1 MPREPPDPRAARK
14 RPGRKGPSPAG
25 PAQVAILMGTCNGAP
40 FLGEQLATIA
50 GQRHRDWRLVA
61 SDDGSTDA
69 TAALLAAFRA
79 EIGPERVEIRA
90 GPRRGFAANFLG
102 LAGDPGI
109 RADYYA
115 FADQDDLWDADRLAR
130 GIARLSALDPA
141 VPALVGGRTR
151 LVDEAGAPCG
161 LSPEFRAP
169 PSFENALVQSIA
181 GGNTMLFN
189 AAAKRL
195 FEAVPDVTVVAH
207 DWWAYQ
213 LVSGAGGTVIYDP
226 EPSVGYRQH
235 GGNLIG
241 GNLGLR
247 AKGARLRLLFAGR
260 MAEWTDVNLAAL
272 DRAASVLTPEALAK
286 VALLRQIRGRRLL
299 ARLTLLRRLALYRQT
314 RAGTASLWLAG
325 AARLL

>member
-1 MPREPPDPRAARK
+1 MAGAAH
-14 RPGRKGPSPAG
+14 
-25 PAQVAILMGTCNGAP
+25 VAILMGTRDGAR
-40 FLGEQLATIA
+40 FLRAQLETIA
-50 GQRHRDWRLVA
+50 AQSHRDWRLVA

-69 TAALLAAFRA
+69 TRAILAAFRA
-79 EIGPERVEIRA
+79 EQGPERVEIRT
-90 GPRRGFAANFLG
+90 GPCQGFAANFLG

-109 RADYYA
+109 RAEHYA
-115 FADQDDLWDADRLAR
+115 FADQDDLWDEDRLAR
-130 GIARLSALDPA
+130 GIARLGGLDPA
-141 VPALVGGRTR
+141 VPALTGGRTR
-151 LVDEAGAPCG
+151 LIDEAGAPCG

-195 FEAVPDVTVVAH
+195 FEAVPDVAVVAH

-226 EPSVGYRQH
+226 APAVAYRQH
-235 GGNLIG
+235 PANLIG
-241 GNLGLR
+241 GNMGLR
-247 AKGARLRLLFAGR
+247 AKAERLRLLAAGR
-260 MAEWTDVNLAAL
+260 LAEYTDTNLAAL
-272 DRAASVLTPEALAK
+272 DAAAALLTPEARAK
-286 VALLRQIRGRRLL
+286 VALLRRARSRGLFGRIRLM
-299 ARLTLLRRLALYRQT
+299 RRLALYRQT

>member
-1 MPREPPDPRAARK
+1 MAGAAH
-14 RPGRKGPSPAG
+14 
-25 PAQVAILMGTCNGAP
+25 VAILMGTRDGAR
-40 FLGEQLATIA
+40 FLRAQLETIA
-50 GQRHRDWRLVA
+50 AQSHRDWRLVA

-69 TAALLAAFRA
+69 TRAILAAFRA
-79 EIGPERVEIRA
+79 EQGPERVEIRT
-90 GPRRGFAANFLG
+90 GPCQGFAANFLR

-109 RADYYA
+109 RAEHYA
-115 FADQDDLWDADRLAR
+115 FADQDDLWDEDRLAR
-130 GIARLSALDPA
+130 GIARLGGLDPA
-141 VPALVGGRTR
+141 VPALTGGRTR
-151 LVDEAGAPCG
+151 LIDEAGAPCG

-195 FEAVPDVTVVAH
+195 FEAVPDVAVVAH

-226 EPSVGYRQH
+226 APAVAYRQH
-235 GGNLIG
+235 PANLIG
-241 GNLGLR
+241 GNMGLR
-247 AKGARLRLLFAGR
+247 AKAERLRLLAAGR
-260 MAEWTDVNLAAL
+260 LAEYTDTNLAAL
-272 DRAASVLTPEALAK
+272 DAAAALLTPEARAK
-286 VALLRQIRGRRLL
+286 VALLRRARSRGLFGRIRLM
-299 ARLTLLRRLALYRQT
+299 RRLALYRQT

>member
-1 MPREPPDPRAARK
+1 MAR
-14 RPGRKGPSPAG
+14 PAH
-25 PAQVAILMGTCNGAP
+25 VAILMGTRDGAR
-40 FLGEQLATIA
+40 FLRDQLGTIA
-50 GQRHRDWRLVA
+50 AQSHRDWRLHA

-69 TAALLAAFRA
+69 TRAILAAFGA
-79 EIGPERVEIRA
+79 EAGPGRVEVRA

-102 LAGDPGI
+102 LAADPGI

-115 FADQDDLWDADRLAR
+115 FADQDDLWAPDRLAR
-130 GIARLSALDPA
+130 GLDRLAGLDPA

-151 LVDEAGAPCG
+151 LIDEAGAPCG

-195 FEAVPDVTVVAH
+195 FEAVPAVRIVAH

-226 EPSVGYRQH
+226 EPRVAYRQH
-235 GGNLIG
+235 ADNLIG
-241 GNLGLR
+241 GNQGLR
-247 AKGARLRLLFAGR
+247 AKAERLRLLAAGR
-260 MAEWTDVNLAAL
+260 LAEYTDTNLAAL
-272 DRAASVLTPEALAK
+272 EAAAGLLTPEARAK
-286 VALLRQIRGRRLL
+286 VALMHRARGRGLLHRL
-299 ARLTLLRRLALYRQT
+299 RLMRRLALYRQT